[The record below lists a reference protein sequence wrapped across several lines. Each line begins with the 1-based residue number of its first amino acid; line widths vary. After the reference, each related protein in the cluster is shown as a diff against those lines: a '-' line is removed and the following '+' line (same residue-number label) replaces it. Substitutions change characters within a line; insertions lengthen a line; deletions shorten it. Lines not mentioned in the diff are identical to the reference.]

1 MLITATI
8 SEISAKEAVLSITKT
23 RQVTLPPSCLPKN
36 SKVGQ
41 SVSVEILSRVQ
52 QQARQKNI
60 AQAILDEILKGN
72 GQNQNAS
79 QNSPQAQ

>member
-1 MLITATI
+1 MIITASITDI
-8 SEISAKEAVLSITKT
+8 NPKEAVISVTKT
-23 RQVTLPPSCLPKN
+23 RQITIPPSCLPKG

-41 SVSVEILSRVQ
+41 TVGVEILSKAQ
-52 QQARQKNI
+52 HLARQKNI
-60 AQAILDEILKGN
+60 AQAILNEILKGN